1 MQEFLGKPFRES
13 AQGYPKDTLPSTKPT
28 LGLVLQYLSSRLGIL
43 GNIAI
48 GNTDFSAVLSDLS
61 PADNSITTA
70 VNSQAELGIPSA
82 TILAGR

>member
-1 MQEFLGKPFRES
+1 MQEFWENLFES
-13 AQGYPKDTLPSTKPT
+13 LLKANPKDTLPSTKPT